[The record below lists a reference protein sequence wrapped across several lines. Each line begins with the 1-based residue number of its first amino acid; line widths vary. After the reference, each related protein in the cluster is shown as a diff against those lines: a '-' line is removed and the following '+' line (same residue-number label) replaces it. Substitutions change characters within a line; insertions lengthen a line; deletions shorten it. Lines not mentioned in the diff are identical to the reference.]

1 MRGMNLMI
9 IMMAVM
15 VVGVGGCGPT
25 QPVTGTEVSSPG
37 MAGMEMPTAAGP
49 KDQIAP
55 AFMLTPVKRQRVGV
69 TSGLVE
75 LRPLA
80 RLIRT
85 VGRIEVDER
94 AVAHLH
100 IKFEGYIHE
109 LYVNTTGEQV
119 EAGQPLFSVYSPDLL
134 ATQEEYLLALKGV
147 RQLSGS
153 SFQDVSEGAQ
163 SLLEA
168 TRKRLQLWD
177 IEDSHIDELEQ
188 TGQVQSHLMIHAPSK
203 GVVLEKTAVV
213 GMKVMPGEELYKIA
227 DLSKVWLMADFY
239 ESEIAQIKTGQRAEI
254 TVNAYPNERFIGK
267 VQYIY
272 PYLEPETRVTKV
284 RFELSNPDGKLKPEM
299 YANVEVQ
306 INLGRRLAVPAA
318 AVLDSGTRQLVFV
331 DKGEGMYE
339 PREVKLG
346 ERADG
351 WFAVTDGLVEGE
363 RVVTSANFLIDS
375 ESKLQSGMDAMEMGG
390 PND

>member
-1 MRGMNLMI
+1 
-9 IMMAVM
+9 
-15 VVGVGGCGPT
+15 
-25 QPVTGTEVSSPG
+25 
-37 MAGMEMPTAAGP
+37 MEMPKAGGT
-49 KDQIAP
+49 KDPIAS
-55 AFMLTPVKRQRVGV
+55 AFNLSPVKRQLGGITTGR
-69 TSGLVE
+69 VE
-75 LRPLA
+75 LRPLT
-80 RLIRT
+80 RRIRT

-153 SFQDVSEGAQ
+153 SFEDLSAGAR
-163 SLLEA
+163 SLLDA
-168 TRKRLQLWD
+168 TRRRLQLWD

-188 TGQVQSHLMIHAPSK
+188 TGQVQNHLVIHTPSR

-239 ESEIAQIKTGQRAEI
+239 ESEIAKIKIGQTAEI
-254 TVNAYPNERFIGK
+254 TVNAYPNEPFVGK

-272 PYLEPETRVTKV
+272 PYLEPETRTTKV

-318 AVLDSGTRQLVFV
+318 AVLDSGTRRLVFI
-331 DKGEGMYE
+331 DKGGGMYE

-351 WFAVTDGLVEGE
+351 WFAVAAGLAEEE

-375 ESKLQSGMDAMEMGG
+375 ESKLQAATNLMGAVGMADWQMQKAKMGKTGAGKMREMPGMEGMEE
-390 PND
+390 PK

>member
-9 IMMAVM
+9 IMMAVTAL
-15 VVGVGGCGPT
+15 GIGGCGPT
-25 QPVTGTEVSSPG
+25 KPVTETEATSPG

-49 KDQIAP
+49 KDRIAP
-55 AFMLTPVKRQRVGV
+55 AFTLTPVKRQLVGV

-75 LRPLA
+75 SRPLA
-80 RLIRT
+80 RVIRT
-85 VGRIEVDER
+85 VGRVEVDER

-153 SFQDVSEGAQ
+153 SFEDVSAGAR
-163 SLLEA
+163 SLLDA
-168 TRKRLQLWD
+168 TRRRLQLWD

-188 TGQVQSHLMIHAPSK
+188 TGQVQSHLVIHTPSR
-203 GVVLEKTAVV
+203 GVVLEKKAVV

-239 ESEIAQIKTGQRAEI
+239 ESEIAQIKIGHRAEI
-254 TVNAYPNERFIGK
+254 TVNAYPNQPFIGN

-272 PYLEPETRVTKV
+272 PYLEPETRTTKV

-346 ERADG
+346 ERAAG
-351 WFAVTDGLVEGE
+351 WFTVAAGLVEGE

-375 ESKLQSGMDAMEMGG
+375 ESKLQSGIDAMEMGG
-390 PND
+390 SND